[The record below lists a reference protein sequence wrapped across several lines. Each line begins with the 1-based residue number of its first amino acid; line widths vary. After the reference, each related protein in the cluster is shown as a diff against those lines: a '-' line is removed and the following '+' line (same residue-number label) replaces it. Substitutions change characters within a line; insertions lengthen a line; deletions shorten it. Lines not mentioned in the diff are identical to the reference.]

1 MALSLRHVADQ
12 LFSEVRVVKE
22 EHGHLTDEVLSALHF
37 VFNQSLLH
45 ALDLIDQKK
54 VIKLITTSG
63 RVLYQV
69 AGSSNQVYIC
79 LLTGDF
85 CTCPSY
91 TFTVLVKME
100 SLMCKHLLA
109 VHLAEALGEFNSKT
123 ISDEDFAAYMSF
135 DNTTNDKSS
144 QDPGALALPRN

>member
-12 LFSEVRVVKE
+12 LFSEVRIEKE
-22 EHGHLTDEVLSALHF
+22 KHGHLTDEILSALHF
-37 VFNQSLLH
+37 VFHQPLLH
-45 ALDLIDQKK
+45 ALDLVDQKN
-54 VIKLITTSG
+54 ITKLTTPSG

-69 AGSSNQVYIC
+69 VGSSNQLYNC
-79 LLTGDF
+79 LITGDF

-109 VHLAEALGEFNSKT
+109 IHLAEALGECRNRTITDEDFVAYMCYGSVTNNSKT
-123 ISDEDFAAYMSF
+123 
-135 DNTTNDKSS
+135 
-144 QDPGALALPRN
+144 